1 MCYGSH
7 RKLIRSHSLSD
18 GSSRVTLA
26 SELKTGQAYFIL
38 LGVWR
43 DWIFQRLLVA
53 FLYVAGEKVIPQLD
67 TGILI
72 ACLVVCGE
80 RVVMS
85 LLAHIL
91 LSS

>member
-7 RKLIRSHSLSD
+7 RKLIHSHSLSN

-26 SELKTGQAYFIL
+26 SQLKKGQAYFIW

-43 DWIFQRLLVA
+43 AWVFQRLLVA
-53 FLYVAGEKVIPQLD
+53 FLCVAGEKVIPQLD

-72 ACLVVCGE
+72 ARLVVYGE

-85 LLAHIL
+85 LLARIL

>member
-1 MCYGSH
+1 M
-7 RKLIRSHSLSD
+7 
-18 GSSRVTLA
+18 
-26 SELKTGQAYFIL
+26 
-38 LGVWR
+38 
-43 DWIFQRLLVA
+43 A

>member
-1 MCYGSH
+1 MCYGRH
-7 RKLIRSHSLSD
+7 KKLIHSHSLSN

-26 SELKTGQAYFIL
+26 SQLKKGQAYFIL

-43 DWIFQRLLVA
+43 AWVFQRLLA

-72 ACLVVCGE
+72 ARLVVYGE
-80 RVVMS
+80 RVVLS
-85 LLAHIL
+85 LLARIL